1 MKECDLVIG
10 AVTGYNFK
18 QIAPWVNSL
27 DRSGFTG
34 LKALVAYN
42 MDAQTVKELGE
53 RGYIL
58 FAFNQDPSTKALYY
72 PNPNFSIVVERFFH
86 YYQFL
91 HTFTPDVFASI
102 RYVIATDVKDVI
114 FQKNPSEYIDMIVR
128 DNLEGLLVSSEAIQY
143 KNEPWG
149 NNNLTLAF
157 GEVFYQQHKNNRII
171 NAGVFSGTL
180 HAFLAACKTIY
191 LMSKGAPGRV
201 PGGGGPDQAALNL
214 FLANPLLSGHTEIAT
229 HMSTWAAQLGTT
241 MDPTKMGEF
250 GKLLLE
256 PAPFFDVEKG
266 VVVNHHGEPFTIV
279 HQWDRVPEVRA
290 AVERMY
296 V

>member
-1 MKECDLVIG
+1 MKERDLVIG
-10 AVTGYNFK
+10 AVTGYNFQ

-58 FAFNQDPSTKALYY
+58 FAFNQDPSTKNLYY
-72 PNPNFSIVVERFFH
+72 PNQNFSVVVERFFH

-91 HTFTPDVFASI
+91 YTFTPEVFESI
-102 RYVIATDVKDVI
+102 RYVVATDVKDVV
-114 FQKNPSEYIDMIVR
+114 FQRNPSDYIDAIIQ
-128 DNLEGLLVSSEAIQY
+128 DHPEGLLVSSEALQY

-149 NNNLTLAF
+149 QNNMTLAF
-157 GEVFYQQHKNNRII
+157 GDILYQNHKNNRII
-171 NAGVFSGTL
+171 NAGVFSGSL
-180 HAFLAACKTIY
+180 RSFLAACKTVY
-191 LMSKGAPGRV
+191 LMSKGAPAHV

-214 FLANPLLSGHTEIAT
+214 FLSNPLLSPHVEIAT
-229 HMSTWAAQLGTT
+229 HLSTWAAQLGTT
-241 MDPTKMGEF
+241 MDPNKMATFGTK
-250 GKLLLE
+250 LLE
-256 PAPFFDVEKG
+256 PAPKFDAERG
-266 VVVNHHGEPFTIV
+266 LVVNHQGDPFTIV
-279 HQWDRVPEVRA
+279 HQWDRVPEVRSV
-290 AVERMY
+290 VERMY